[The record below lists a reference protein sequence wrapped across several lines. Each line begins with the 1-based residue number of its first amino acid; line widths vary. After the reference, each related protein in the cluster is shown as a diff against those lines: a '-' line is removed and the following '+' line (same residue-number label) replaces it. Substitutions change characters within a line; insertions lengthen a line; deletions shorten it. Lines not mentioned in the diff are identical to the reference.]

1 MGAFPP
7 NRFRV
12 RVFSSDSQP
21 SKGSAHGSVHENLHL
36 LHEGNH
42 VLSVQSSPI
51 RSVRVHWTDNWWNR
65 SNTTDFNSPGNM
77 FSRWIIITQ
86 GYLHSFFTFVLDDGW
101 IYSWERTC
109 FLWLSRTILGSV
121 SLISH
126 DFGAGNNR
134 VRFVGY
140 PVWPTDRTVGR
151 LMGFTHLASPESCIS
166 SFFCCL
172 RMVSSTKFAL
182 WRPQLRWF

>member
-1 MGAFPP
+1 MIAGFIVEKE
-7 NRFRV
+7 RV
-12 RVFSSDSQP
+12 
-21 SKGSAHGSVHENLHL
+21 
-36 LHEGNH
+36 
-42 VLSVQSSPI
+42 
-51 RSVRVHWTDNWWNR
+51 
-65 SNTTDFNSPGNM
+65 
-77 FSRWIIITQ
+77 
-86 GYLHSFFTFVLDDGW
+86 
-101 IYSWERTC
+101 

-172 RMVSSTKFAL
+172 RMVSSTKFADGAPSSAGSSINPPPKL
-182 WRPQLRWF
+182 KT